1 MPPSISFDVTL
12 RWPSRRASGLDVRL
26 TAPDGATLADV
37 LPLLWEVM
45 DSAPSRVS
53 CRGETVSPEA
63 RLGVPPLVHGATLV
77 LGEPRRPPVLVSAP
91 MDIAVVAG
99 PDAGRRVPL
108 TADGVVIGRS
118 AGMGLTLSDERL
130 SRRHARISL
139 SDNGFRV
146 TDLSSTNGTRCGSVL
161 VGEGADRDVDGTEVI
176 AIGDSLLRLVRAVGT
191 TASTLPRG
199 EGRVVVNR
207 SPRTRPPELS
217 LTITAPTPPVPP
229 RRGRIPWIA
238 AALPVPFAG
247 LLAVFFGPQMLA
259 FALLSPL
266 MLVGNVLSDR
276 WGGRREYARELAAH
290 EIELADRQGEFDAL
304 RRLEREQRWRDLPD
318 PATVLDIA
326 SGPGT
331 RLWERRRGAP
341 DLGRVR
347 LGVGELATRTAWV
360 PPGSHDEVHPSMPD
374 LPVEVGF
381 DDVGGLGIAGSP
393 SEVEAIIRHVVG
405 QIVTLHSPR
414 DVQVIVRASGLD
426 CHGDESRSDDPHPNT
441 SSGSSVSDGGAG
453 PLSWTRWLPHTAAYG
468 DLATCLDVLRQ
479 VVVSREAERERGS
492 GSRDPRVLLV
502 LPESQSDLGVG
513 ELGDLIERGRDL
525 GVWCLVGA
533 RSASALPSSCHAVVG
548 VGAQGGARAGDRV
561 ARLDIDGA
569 EPVPAFIPD
578 QVGWW
583 WGERIGRSLAAFVDA
598 GGQADV
604 VPGSVDLLD
613 ILRWLDGA
621 QSLTSAALSA
631 HWREGDGAP
640 LACVGR
646 LAGDVWT
653 IDLACDGPHLL
664 VGGTTGSGKS
674 ELLRTLV
681 TSLALECS
689 PEDMT
694 FVLVDY
700 KGGSAFGE
708 CADLPHTVGLV
719 TNLDEGL
726 ARRALISLGAEITR
740 REGLLAASGAR
751 DFADHRR
758 RVGNSPNRGLPR
770 LVIVI
775 DEFRLLAD
783 ELPDFVDGVV
793 SLAAVGRSL
802 GVHLVLATQ
811 RPAGAITADIQA
823 NVNLRIAMRVR
834 DVADSTD
841 VIGSPDAAHIST
853 ALPGRGFGRGGNGE
867 LLEFQGARVG
877 SGTATA
883 ITTVTVLDPMGRPDG
898 ESRVTVA
905 AGEDIAP
912 DVTGL
917 GALAA
922 TAHDAAALVGVRAP
936 HRPWLPPLPE
946 KLERADLTVRA
957 VGLLDSPA
965 QQRQDV
971 FEHADHHGH
980 WLVVG
985 GPRSGRT
992 TSLRTIVASHVALEN
1007 SPVHAYVID
1016 TSGELADLDALPHV
1030 GAVVRAD
1037 DVSRVRRLLAHLR
1050 SRTERGPATGTH
1062 DLPPVLLLVDGWER
1076 LDSDADLAI
1085 GGLRDELL
1093 DLMRGGDS
1101 GLRVVVT
1108 GDRSALSSRLS
1119 GVITETFVLPL
1130 ADPSDATY
1138 AGLSRSDLPSSRAPG
1153 RGLRLRDRTEVQFA
1167 LRDPLAEA
1175 VPRSVGDSPPFAL
1188 PQLPDVVDHALLLTR
1203 RHPGDETSQ
1212 AGVLPI
1218 GLSAETGATA
1228 TLDPE
1233 RHGRRIL
1240 VAGHAR
1246 SGRSTALASIGRSA
1260 VADGCPVA
1268 VVEGRGGEVGRTVGA
1283 IVVDPWDAQGLINAK
1298 NQYPDLVVLIDDAER
1313 LDGTPVEQVLQE
1325 IIAVVDRDAGLVVA
1339 ASTLSAVSLAFR
1351 GILHTVAREQ
1361 SGILLSPRVPSDGE
1375 AFAIRAPRGLALVPG
1390 RALLVS
1396 GRQHDEVQI
1405 GQVPADD
1412 RLPV

>member
-1 MPPSISFDVTL
+1 MPSSISFDVTL

-26 TAPDGATLADV
+26 SAPDGATLEDV
-37 LPLLWEVM
+37 LPLIWDVM
-45 DSAPSRVS
+45 GSAPAPVS
-53 CRGETVSPEA
+53 CRGETVGPEA

-77 LGEPRRPPVLVSAP
+77 LDEPRRPLDPVSAP
-91 MDIAVVAG
+91 MDVAVVSG
-99 PDAGRRVPL
+99 PDAGHRVPL
-108 TADGVVIGRS
+108 TADGVVVGRS
-118 AGMGLTLSDERL
+118 AGMGLSLSDERL

-139 SDNGFRV
+139 SDSGFRV
-146 TDLSSTNGTRCGSVL
+146 TDLSSTNGTRCGSEL
-161 VGEGADRDVDGTEVI
+161 IEDGASTDVDGSEVI

-199 EGRVVVNR
+199 EGRIVVNR

-217 LTITAPTPPVPP
+217 LTIAAPTPPVPP

-238 AALPVPFAG
+238 AALPLPFAG

-276 WGGRREYARELAAH
+276 WGGRREYARDLAAH
-290 EIELADRQGEFDAL
+290 EVELADRQGEFDAL
-304 RRLEREQRWRDLPD
+304 RRLEREQRWRDVPD

-347 LGVGELATRTAWV
+347 LGIGDLATRTAWV
-360 PPGSHDEVHPSMPD
+360 PPGSHDAQHPSMPD
-374 LPVEVGF
+374 LPVAVGF

-393 SEVEAIIRHVVG
+393 AEVEAIIRHVLG

-414 DVQVIVRASGLD
+414 DVQVLVRAVGQGL
-426 CHGDESRSDDPHPNT
+426 GSDESHDRDSPCRDTDD
-441 SSGSSVSDGGAG
+441 GAS
-453 PLSWTRWLPHTAAYG
+453 PLSWTRWLPHTATYG
-468 DLATCLDVLRQ
+468 DLASCLDALRQ
-479 VVVSREAERERGS
+479 IVVSREAQRERGG

-502 LPESQSDLGVG
+502 LPESESDLGVG
-513 ELGDLIERGRDL
+513 ELVDLIERGRDL

-569 EPVPAFIPD
+569 EPLPAFIPD

-613 ILRWLDGA
+613 ILPWLDGA
-621 QSLTSAALSA
+621 QSLTAAALSA

-640 LACVGR
+640 LARVGR

-653 IDLACDGPHLL
+653 IDLATDGPHLL

-681 TSLALECS
+681 TSLALECP

-740 REGLLAASGAR
+740 REGLLAAAGAR

-758 RVGNSPNRGLPR
+758 RVGGLPR

-823 NVNLRIAMRVR
+823 NVNLRIAMRMR
-834 DVADSTD
+834 DVADSND

-853 ALPGRGFGRGGNGE
+853 ALPGRGFGRGGDGD
-867 LLEFQGARVG
+867 LLEFQAARVG

-883 ITTVTVLDPMGRPDG
+883 DTTVTVLDALGRPDG
-898 ESRVTVA
+898 QPRATVVPD
-905 AGEDIAP
+905 AGIAP
-912 DVTGL
+912 DAIGL

-922 TAHDAAALVGVRAP
+922 TAQDAAALVGVRAP

-946 KLERADLTVRA
+946 LMERADLTVRA

-992 TSLRTIVASHVALEN
+992 TTLRTILASHVALEN
-1007 SPVHAYVID
+1007 SPIHTYVID
-1016 TSGELADLDALPHV
+1016 TGGELADLDNLPHV

-1037 DVSRVRRLLAHLR
+1037 DVSRVRRLLGHLR
-1050 SRTERGPATGTH
+1050 SRTDRGPRAEPHT
-1062 DLPPVLLLVDGWER
+1062 LPPVLLLVDGWER

-1101 GLRVVVT
+1101 GLRAVVT

-1119 GVITETFVLPL
+1119 AVISETFVLPL

-1167 LRDPLAEA
+1167 LRDPLVEA
-1175 VPRSVGDSPPFAL
+1175 AARPVGGHVPFAL
-1188 PQLPDVVDHALLLTR
+1188 PQLPDVVDHALLLAPR
-1203 RHPGDETSQ
+1203 GTSGE
-1212 AGVLPI
+1212 APPTGVLPI
-1218 GLSAETGATA
+1218 GLSAETGSTA

-1246 SGRSTALASIGRSA
+1246 SGRSTTLASIGRSA
-1260 VADGCPVA
+1260 VADGRPVA
-1268 VVEGRGGEVGRTVGA
+1268 VVEGRGGDVGRTVGA

-1313 LDGTPVEQVLQE
+1313 LEGTPVEPVLQE
-1325 IIAVVDRDAGLVVA
+1325 ILALVDRDVGLVVA

-1351 GILHTVAREQ
+1351 GIVHTVAREQ
-1361 SGILLSPRVPSDGE
+1361 SGILLGPRTPSDGE
-1375 AFAIRAPRGLALVPG
+1375 AFAIRAPRGLAAPPG

-1396 GRQHDEVQI
+1396 GREHSEVQV
-1405 GQVPADD
+1405 GQVLAVDP
-1412 RLPV
+1412 LVV

>member
-1 MPPSISFDVTL
+1 MPSSISFDVTL
-12 RWPSRRASGLDVRL
+12 RWPSRRASALDVRL
-26 TAPDGATLADV
+26 TAPDGATLEDV
-37 LPLLWEVM
+37 LPLIWDVLG
-45 DSAPSRVS
+45 SAPARIS
-53 CRGETVSPEA
+53 CRGETVGPESQ
-63 RLGVPPLVHGATLV
+63 LGVPPLVHGATLV
-77 LGEPRRPPVLVSAP
+77 LDEPRRPLDSVSAP
-91 MDIAVVAG
+91 MDVVVVSG

-108 TADGVVIGRS
+108 TADGVVVGRS
-118 AGMGLTLSDERL
+118 AGMGLSLSDERL

-139 SDNGFRV
+139 SDSGFRV
-146 TDLSSTNGTRCGSVL
+146 TDLSSTNGTRCGSEL
-161 VGEGADRDVDGTEVI
+161 IADGASTDVDGSEVI

-276 WGGRREYARELAAH
+276 WGGRREYARDLAAH
-290 EIELADRQGEFDAL
+290 EVELADRQGEFDAL

-360 PPGSHDEVHPSMPD
+360 PPGSHDAVHPSMPD

-381 DDVGGLGIAGSP
+381 DDVGGLGIAGTP

-414 DVQVIVRASGLD
+414 DVQVLVRAVG
-426 CHGDESRSDDPHPNT
+426 HGCTLDESGRDSACHD
-441 SSGSSVSDGGAG
+441 SDGGAS
-453 PLSWTRWLPHTAAYG
+453 PLSWARWPPHTATYG
-468 DLATCLDVLRQ
+468 DLANCLDALRQ
-479 VVVSREAERERGS
+479 IVVSREAERERG
-492 GSRDPRVLLV
+492 GGARDPRVLLV
-502 LPESQSDLGVG
+502 LPESESDLGIG
-513 ELGDLIERGRDL
+513 ELVDLIERGRDL

-548 VGAQGGARAGDRV
+548 VGAQGGGRAGDRV

-569 EPVPAFIPD
+569 EPVAAFIPD
-578 QVGWW
+578 EVGWW

-613 ILRWLDGA
+613 ILPWLDGSR
-621 QSLTSAALSA
+621 SLTSAALSE
-631 HWREGDGAP
+631 HWRGGDGAP
-640 LACVGR
+640 LARVGR

-653 IDLACDGPHLL
+653 IDLATDGPHLL

-758 RVGNSPNRGLPR
+758 RVGGLPR

-823 NVNLRIAMRVR
+823 NVNLRIAMRMR

-853 ALPGRGFGRGGNGE
+853 ALPGRGFGRGGDGD

-883 ITTVTVLDPMGRPDG
+883 MTTVTVLDSMGRPDG
-898 ESRVTVA
+898 EPRATVT
-905 AGEDIAP
+905 AGEDSAQN
-912 DVTGL
+912 VTGL

-922 TAHDAAALVGVRAP
+922 TAQEAAALVGVRAP

-946 KLERADLTVRA
+946 VLERADLTVRA
-957 VGLLDSPA
+957 VGLLDSPVR
-965 QQRQDV
+965 QRQDV
-971 FEHADHHGH
+971 FEHADDHGH

-992 TSLRTIVASHVALEN
+992 TTLRTLLASHVALEN
-1007 SPVHAYVID
+1007 SPIHAFVID
-1016 TSGELADLDALPHV
+1016 TSGELADLAGLPHV

-1037 DVSRVRRLLAHLR
+1037 DVSRVRRLLGYLR
-1050 SRTERGPATGTH
+1050 SRTDRGPATGAQA
-1062 DLPPVLLLVDGWER
+1062 LPPVLLLVDGWER
-1076 LDSDADLAI
+1076 LDSDAELAI

-1093 DLMRGGDS
+1093 DLMRGGDG
-1101 GLRVVVT
+1101 GLRAVVT

-1119 GVITETFVLPL
+1119 AVISETFVLPL

-1138 AGLSRSDLPSSRAPG
+1138 AGLSRSDLPSSRTPG

-1167 LRDPLAEA
+1167 LRDPLVEA
-1175 VPRSVGDSPPFAL
+1175 AARPVGAPTPFAL
-1188 PQLPDVVDHALLLTR
+1188 PQLPDVVDHGLLLAR
-1203 RHPGDETSQ
+1203 LGANGDASPT
-1212 AGVLPI
+1212 GVLPI
-1218 GLSAETGATA
+1218 GLSAETGSTA

-1246 SGRSTALASIGRSA
+1246 SGRSKTLACIGRSA
-1260 VADGCPVA
+1260 VAGGHPVA
-1268 VVEGRGGEVGRTVGA
+1268 VVEGRGGDVGRTVGA

-1313 LDGTPVEQVLQE
+1313 LDGTPVEPVLQE
-1325 IIAVVDRDAGLVVA
+1325 ILALVDRDAGLVVA

-1351 GILHTVAREQ
+1351 GIVHTVAREQ
-1361 SGILLSPRVPSDGE
+1361 SGILLGPRVPSDGE
-1375 AFAIRAPRGLALVPG
+1375 AFAIRAPRGLAALPG

-1396 GRQHDEVQI
+1396 GREHSEVQI
-1405 GQVPADD
+1405 GQVLAVA
-1412 RLPV
+1412 RLVV